1 LTTKE
6 QIFQEAFNL
15 PWIMLPEDLAH
26 RCPNIDDAL
35 PRGATPNVRPDGKT
49 LSTFSFSQLR
59 VDGQAIQE
67 KISPKAASARALDL
81 LSGWTAAKKEKE
93 DHTAAV
99 QQTVLR

>member
-1 LTTKE
+1 
-6 QIFQEAFNL
+6 
-15 PWIMLPEDLAH
+15 M
-26 RCPNIDDAL
+26 
-35 PRGATPNVRPDGKT
+35 T

-99 QQTVLR
+99 HETNILDSQR